1 VDILNNQS
9 KERLKKLNSLL
20 VTSLESAFNVTVYQ
34 DQVSEDEETDYHYF
48 IFETGGFTK
57 NAEQNKNLLV
67 QDVTVRYYSENR
79 DDLDEVTI
87 DIITTLERSGYIFK
101 NSVKTAI
108 QKGDTDSYVDEIE
121 LNFVRAL
128 KYVIE

>member
-1 VDILNNQS
+1 MDILNNQS
-9 KERLKKLNSLL
+9 KERLKKLNNLL
-20 VTSLESAFNVTVYQ
+20 VTSLEAAFNVTVYQ

-48 IFETGGFTK
+48 IYETGGFTK
-57 NAEQNKNLLV
+57 KAEQNKSLLV
-67 QDVTVRYYSENR
+67 QDVTLRYYSENR

-87 DIITTLERSGYIFK
+87 DIITLLERNGHIFK
-101 NSVKTAI
+101 NSLKAAI

-121 LNFVRAL
+121 LNFTRAF

>member
-1 VDILNNQS
+1 MLNNQS
-9 KERLKKLNSLL
+9 KERLKKLNNLL
-20 VTSLESAFNVTVYQ
+20 VTSLEAAFNVTVYQ

-48 IFETGGFTK
+48 IYETGGFTK
-57 NAEQNKNLLV
+57 KAEQNKSLLV
-67 QDVTVRYYSENR
+67 QDVTLRYYSENR

-87 DIITTLERSGYIFK
+87 DIITLLERNGHIFK
-101 NSVKTAI
+101 NSLKAAI

-121 LNFVRAL
+121 LNFTRAF

>member
-1 VDILNNQS
+1 MNNQS
-9 KERLKKLNSLL
+9 KERLKKLNNLL
-20 VTSLESAFNVTVYQ
+20 VTSLEAAFNVTVYQ

-48 IFETGGFTK
+48 IYETGGFTK
-57 NAEQNKNLLV
+57 KAEQNKSLLV
-67 QDVTVRYYSENR
+67 QDVTLRYYSENR

-87 DIITTLERSGYIFK
+87 DIITLLERNGHIFK
-101 NSVKTAI
+101 NSLKAAI

-121 LNFVRAL
+121 LNFTRAF